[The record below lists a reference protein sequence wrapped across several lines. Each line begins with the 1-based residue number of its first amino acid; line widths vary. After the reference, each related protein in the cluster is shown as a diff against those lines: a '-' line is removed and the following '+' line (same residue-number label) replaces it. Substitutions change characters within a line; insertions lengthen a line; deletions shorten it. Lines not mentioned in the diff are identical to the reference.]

1 MKFVIS
7 LLFAMFF
14 NVAAAKEYV
23 LVNPNAP
30 GSSSEVTAR
39 AIAEAYARQTGNKLV
54 VESVGGGNQ
63 IPGVVR
69 FQNMAKPG
77 LILTTSSLLV
87 FNPKTIKELPYS
99 DNDFVPISPVGLTP
113 QTWIVRADTPYKTM
127 QDLVK
132 ELPNNSKNFVGYA
145 NPVEV
150 ANLHIL
156 AQHYKWKPKSVE
168 PIKYKGT
175 AEVLTAMLANDIEV
189 AIVSHAPVIDEHVKS
204 GKLRILANTTDQAIQ
219 LAGQSI
225 PSVRRQLGVG
235 QVTGGV
241 LIASSPKMDPAEAK
255 QLHQDILNAIKDP
268 AVQESLAKR
277 NQFSIGYGVQPYK
290 QFIDQ
295 LRTSMQNIDL

>member
-1 MKFVIS
+1 MKFILS
-7 LLFAMFF
+7 LLFAMFI

-23 LVNPNAP
+23 LINPNAP

-39 AIAEAYARQTGNKLV
+39 VIAEAYSRQTGNKLV

-63 IPGVVR
+63 IPGAVR
-69 FQNMAKPG
+69 FKNMAKPG

-87 FNPKTIKELPYS
+87 FNPKTIKDLPYS
-99 DNDFVPISPVGLTP
+99 DEDFVPISPVGLTP
-113 QTWIVRADTPYKTM
+113 QTWIVRADSPYKTM

-156 AQHYKWKPKSVE
+156 SQHYKWKPKSVE

-204 GKLRILANTTDQAIQ
+204 GKLRILANTTDQTIP

-225 PSVRRQLGVG
+225 PSVRSRPGYRWC
-235 QVTGGV
+235 
-241 LIASSPKMDPAEAK
+241 IDCFKS
-255 QLHQDILNAIKDP
+255 KD
-268 AVQESLAKR
+268 
-277 NQFSIGYGVQPYK
+277 GY
-290 QFIDQ
+290 
-295 LRTSMQNIDL
+295 RRS

>member
-1 MKFVIS
+1 MKFIFS
-7 LLFAMFF
+7 LLFAMFI
-14 NVAAAKEYV
+14 NVATAKEYV
-23 LVNPNAP
+23 LINPNAP

-39 AIAEAYARQTGNKLV
+39 VIAEAYSRQTGNKLV

-63 IPGVVR
+63 IPGAVR
-69 FQNMAKPG
+69 FKNMAKPG

-87 FNPKTIKELPYS
+87 FNPKTIKDLPYS
-99 DNDFVPISPVGLTP
+99 DEDFVPISPVGLTP
-113 QTWIVRADTPYKTM
+113 QTWIVRADSPYKTM

-156 AQHYKWKPKSVE
+156 SQHYKWKPKSVE

-204 GKLRILANTTDQAIQ
+204 GKLRILANTTDQTIQ

-241 LIASSPKMDPAEAK
+241 LIASSPKMDSTEAR

-268 AVQESLAKR
+268 VVQESLAKR
-277 NQFSIGYGVQPYK
+277 NQFSIGHGSQSYL
-290 QFIDQ
+290 QFINQ
-295 LRTSMQNIDL
+295 LKTSIQNIDL

>member
-1 MKFVIS
+1 MKFIFS
-7 LLFAMFF
+7 LLFAMFI
-14 NVAAAKEYV
+14 NVATAKEYV
-23 LVNPNAP
+23 LINPNAP
-30 GSSSEVTAR
+30 GSSSEITAR
-39 AIAEAYARQTGNKLV
+39 VIAEAYSRQTGNKLV

-63 IPGVVR
+63 IPGAVR
-69 FQNMAKPG
+69 FKNMAKPG

-87 FNPKTIKELPYS
+87 FNPKTIKDLPYS
-99 DNDFVPISPVGLTP
+99 DEDFVPISPVGLTP
-113 QTWIVRADTPYKTM
+113 QTWIVRADSPYKTM

-156 AQHYKWKPKSVE
+156 SQHYKWKPKSVE

-204 GKLRILANTTDQAIQ
+204 GKLRILANTTDQTIP

-241 LIASSPKMDPAEAK
+241 LIASSPKMDTVEAS
-255 QLHQDILNAIKDP
+255 QLHQDIINAIKDP
-268 AVQESLAKR
+268 AVQENLAKR
-277 NQFSIGYGVQPYK
+277 NQFSIGHGVQPYK

-295 LRTSMQNIDL
+295 LRTSIQNIDL

>member
-1 MKFVIS
+1 MKFILS
-7 LLFAMFF
+7 LLFAMSV
-14 NVAAAKEYV
+14 NMAAAKEYV
-23 LVNPNAP
+23 LINPNAP

-39 AIAEAYARQTGNKLV
+39 VIAEAYKRQTGNTLV

-63 IPGVVR
+63 IPGAVR
-69 FQNMAKPG
+69 FKNMAKPG

-87 FNPKTIKELPYS
+87 FNPKTLKDLPYS
-99 DNDFVPISPVGLTP
+99 DEDFVPISPVGLTP
-113 QTWIVRADTPYKTM
+113 QTWIVRADSPYKTM

-132 ELPNNSKNFVGYA
+132 ELPTSSKNFVGYA

-156 AQHYKWKPKSVE
+156 SQHYKWKPKSVE

-204 GKLRILANTTDQAIQ
+204 GKLRILANTTDQTIQ

-225 PSVRRQLGVG
+225 PSVRRQLGVS

-241 LIASSPKMDPAEAK
+241 LIASSPKMDPADAS
-255 QLHQDILNAIKDP
+255 QLHQDIINAIKDP
-268 AVQESLAKR
+268 QVQENLAKR
-277 NQFSIGYGVQPYK
+277 NQFGIGYGVQPYT
-290 QFIDQ
+290 QFINQ